1 MKSDRPTF
9 QCLLLGFRPLSWGL
23 SFNNRKEGAQERN
36 LAGCFRPLSWGLS
49 FNEDRRL
56 KVKMNASVFVPFLG
70 DFLSMNERKGVI
82 PLRMKDV
89 FVPFLG
95 DFLSMCGRCCETP
108 DGEEIVF
115 VPFLGDFLSISER
128 KEVIPLRMKDVF
140 VPFLGDFLSIGR
152 GASHVFSVFDG
163 FRPLSWGLSF
173 NSPMSSASLMTLG
186 TLFSSPF
193 LGTFFQYCSSRH

>member
-95 DFLSMCGRCCETP
+95 DFLS
-108 DGEEIVF
+108 
-115 VPFLGDFLSISER
+115 
-128 KEVIPLRMKDVF
+128 
-140 VPFLGDFLSIGR
+140 IGR